1 MPSSK
6 NYIRDYKQENKYKSK
21 PKQIK
26 KRGERN
32 AARAKLIKA
41 GLVKKGDGKDVD
53 HKNKRTS
60 DNSRKNLKVVPKKIN
75 RSFKRSGPSSKK
87 YGNGKRK

>member
-1 MPSSK
+1 MPSSPTYK
-6 NYIRDYKQENKYKSK
+6 RNYKQENKYKSK

-26 KRGERN
+26 KRTQRN
-32 AARAKLIKA
+32 AARTKLMKA

-53 HKNKRTS
+53 HKNRRTS
-60 DNSRKNLKVVPKKIN
+60 NNSKSNLRVVPAKVN
-75 RSFKRSGPSSKK
+75 RSFKRSGKK